1 MGDKSPEIS
10 VSPEKLESF
19 LPLLGL
25 ELTEDGYIRDI
36 ETGDIKTTEN
46 GEKLTEDE
54 IGFLGHD
61 EEDDNIVLVENDFPS
76 IVNHLS
82 DRDER
87 SEEDSLSEF

>member
-25 ELTEDGYIRDI
+25 EVTEDGYIRDI
-36 ETGDIKTTEN
+36 ETGEIKTTED
-46 GEKLTEDE
+46 GEELTEDE

-61 EEDDNIVLVENDFPS
+61 EEDDDIVLVENDFPS
-76 IVNHLS
+76 IVDHLS

-87 SEEDSLSEF
+87 SEEG